1 MGERR
6 GAGGQNHMGKP
17 QQLYVWK
24 TKAIEIQ
31 EMKCTEGKRKVKM
44 VPQRKYSLCFYPSPD
59 DIEVYTKNFKI
70 SQEIDTHS

>member
-1 MGERR
+1 
-6 GAGGQNHMGKP
+6 
-17 QQLYVWK
+17 
-24 TKAIEIQ
+24 
-31 EMKCTEGKRKVKM
+31 MKCTEGKRKVKM